1 MLTKLKMVEDHFF
14 TTLNKSSKVPTDP
27 HAGLASVFRK
37 TTKTTNVDSGLSGRS
52 CSSIVFHDWISMLA
66 KESIIYW
73 RALLVF
79 ILKQVLCKKKIRK
92 TKEKSKLFFVIE
104 SMSLGVNVWNS
115 KAWRIVLSANIWIN
129 LFFHCQLIAIQWV
142 STM

>member
-1 MLTKLKMVEDHFF
+1 MVEDHFF
-14 TTLNKSSKVPTDP
+14 TTLKKSSKVPTDP

-79 ILKQVLCKKKIRK
+79 ILKQVLCKKKKIRK

-129 LFFHCQLIAIQWV
+129 LFFHCQLVAIQWV